1 MEGTEK
7 VHIVFSDFRRGV
19 EISLTKRWSSTAS
32 PVLCERNLE
41 PESFQQRD
49 RGNSDV
55 WFVVTH
61 KRVVPKN
68 DGVSLLSQRPMNAVV
83 AAGGDRGGVAG
94 FGDPGYSTFRKPLIE
109 SFACIMGQGTS
120 RGYSNRF
127 LHRDTDGPVIEN
139 SVCQRRHETSDLA

>member
-32 PVLCERNLE
+32 PVRCERNLE

-68 DGVSLLSQRPMNAVV
+68 DGTFGRETALRRSVGAPRQPYDVLHKPFVETFLS
-83 AAGGDRGGVAG
+83 
-94 FGDPGYSTFRKPLIE
+94 I
-109 SFACIMGQGTS
+109 IGQGTS
-120 RGYSNRF
+120 RGNSNRF
-127 LHRDTDGPVIEN
+127 LHGDTDRPVMQN
-139 SVCQRRHETSDLA
+139 AVC